1 MGPIDPILRVWGWG
15 GRVVGRDGPYCFD
28 RGLLSLYCCPYC
40 CCSHY
45 YCCPHSPPSP
55 FSTPWFLHA
64 TYTADSGERRLR
76 IFNQRLQSTS
86 TYPRLFKGLD
96 GVAVMLS
103 LARTAALQLD
113 STRLP
118 DVRSNFEDTVET
130 ILTQYRAQCS
140 ASSSTG
146 QLVLPE
152 NGKLL
157 PLFANCVLKSPLL
170 LLNEPSR
177 FSLDTVY
184 PRGDTRAWAIHVR
197 VFSVHSSVVRLAVQS
212 DAVRELRLPR
222 SLQTRP
228 RQRRLGPRRPRH
240 RLRQQAFVRIPH
252 GGGAGSRIRVSI
264 GRMAR
269 VRILFA
275 GPMCRLMLVVSNQ
288 VPAEVMESLFG
299 VRGVT
304 DEAMANGLMLQR
316 EGDELCE
323 RVNTLVEEL
332 QAQLGCYLQ
341 VGEGRKCENSLPS

>member
-1 MGPIDPILRVWGWG
+1 MPA
-15 GRVVGRDGPYCFD
+15 
-28 RGLLSLYCCPYC
+28 
-40 CCSHY
+40 
-45 YCCPHSPPSP
+45 PPMP
-55 FSTPWFLHA
+55 TPWFLDA
-64 TYTADSGERRLR
+64 TFTTDSGERRLR

-184 PRGDTRAWAIHVR
+184 PRGDTRAWAIHVG
-197 VFSVHSSVVRLAVQS
+197 VFDAFHRSSS
-212 DAVRELRLPR
+212 R
-222 SLQTRP
+222 SATRC
-228 RQRRLGPRRPRH
+228 
-240 RLRQQAFVRIPH
+240 
-252 GGGAGSRIRVSI
+252 SS
-264 GRMAR
+264 
-269 VRILFA
+269 
-275 GPMCRLMLVVSNQ
+275 
-288 VPAEVMESLFG
+288 
-299 VRGVT
+299 
-304 DEAMANGLMLQR
+304 
-316 EGDELCE
+316 
-323 RVNTLVEEL
+323 
-332 QAQLGCYLQ
+332 
-341 VGEGRKCENSLPS
+341 

>member
-118 DVRSNFEDTVET
+118 DVRSNFEDAVP
-130 ILTQYRAQCS
+130 RAVQRVLVHRTARSPRKRKAAAALRQLRSQVASAPPQRALAFLSRHCLSARRYARLGDPCS
-140 ASSSTG
+140 CFFNAFERSSSR
-146 QLVLPE
+146 
-152 NGKLL
+152 
-157 PLFANCVLKSPLL
+157 S
-170 LLNEPSR
+170 
-177 FSLDTVY
+177 
-184 PRGDTRAWAIHVR
+184 AIR
-197 VFSVHSSVVRLAVQS
+197 CSS
-212 DAVRELRLPR
+212 
-222 SLQTRP
+222 
-228 RQRRLGPRRPRH
+228 
-240 RLRQQAFVRIPH
+240 
-252 GGGAGSRIRVSI
+252 
-264 GRMAR
+264 
-269 VRILFA
+269 
-275 GPMCRLMLVVSNQ
+275 
-288 VPAEVMESLFG
+288 
-299 VRGVT
+299 
-304 DEAMANGLMLQR
+304 
-316 EGDELCE
+316 
-323 RVNTLVEEL
+323 
-332 QAQLGCYLQ
+332 
-341 VGEGRKCENSLPS
+341 